1 VIAFIIAL
9 GSSLLFVPLVRWMG
23 VRYGLVVQP
32 RQERWHRKPTP
43 ILGGVAIL
51 AAFLVGLIASLAV
64 EGVWG
69 KMSWG
74 LLAGS
79 VLMFGLGI
87 YDDIRPISPTAKLV
101 GQILAATLAISL
113 GYTSTF
119 FSPRIDNEILAHLP
133 NILFTFFWLVGITN
147 AINLLDNMDGL
158 AGGISL
164 VTAGILAYFFW
175 RAGGQGLLWVCLAL
189 VGSLLGFLVYNFPP
203 ATIFMG
209 DSGSLFLGFTL
220 AVLAIAHQQQ
230 ASNVLAVLG
239 VPTLLFLLPIL
250 DTTLVTFTRLLRG
263 QSPAQG
269 GRDHTSHRLIAFGL
283 SERQTLLV
291 LYSVALA
298 SGILAAALESLNY
311 WLSLALAPIL
321 IVLLALFTAYL
332 GRVKVTTTDTSSR
345 QGGALARIMLELTYR
360 RRLLEIVL
368 DFFLIGLAYYLAF
381 LTRYGMVMDE
391 SRLNIYL
398 QSLPLALG
406 CTYLSFYVLGVYRGV
421 WQYVDFSELVRYFQ
435 ASLGSLALLA
445 GLVFLLNSSGLIPWM
460 AEYSPLIIPF
470 FGVFLFV
477 SLAASRSSFRLLD
490 LFTTPRG
497 REDEQRV
504 LIYGSGDAAEMALRW
519 IMMNPDLK
527 FNPVGLIDDDP
538 LMVGRQIHGVEVLGD
553 SSGLKAVLENRQI
566 DGIILAG
573 LDSHFSIEN
582 DIRVICKSHD
592 CWLRRLRLEFEILEI
607 D

>member
-32 RQERWHRKPTP
+32 RQDRWHRKPTP
-43 ILGGVAIL
+43 IMGGVAIL
-51 AAFLVGLIASLAV
+51 AAFLVGLIANLGLKQA
-64 EGVWG
+64 WG
-69 KMSWG
+69 QMSWG

-79 VLMFGLGI
+79 AVMFGLGM
-87 YDDIRPISPTAKLV
+87 YDDIHPISPAAKLV

-175 RAGGQGLLWVCLAL
+175 RAGSQGLLWVCLAL
-189 VGSLLGFLVYNFPP
+189 VGALLGFLFYNFPP
-203 ATIFMG
+203 AKIFMG

-298 SGILAAALESLNY
+298 SAILAAALESLNY

-332 GRVKVTTTDTSSR
+332 GRVKVTTESSSR
-345 QGGALARIMLELTYR
+345 QGGTLARIMLELTYR
-360 RRLLEIVL
+360 RRLLEVIL

-381 LTRYGMVMDE
+381 LTRYGMVMNE

-421 WQYVDFSELVRYFQ
+421 WRYVDFNELVRYFQ
-435 ASLGSLALLA
+435 ASFGSLALLA

-460 AEYSPLIIPF
+460 AEYSPLVIPF
-470 FGVFLFV
+470 FGVFLFLF
-477 SLAASRSSFRLLD
+477 LAASRSSFRLLD
-490 LFTTPRG
+490 LFTSPRG

-504 LIYGSGDAAEMALRW
+504 LIYGTGDAAEMALRW
-519 IMMNPDLK
+519 IIMNPDLK
-527 FNPVGLIDDDP
+527 YNPVGLIDDDP
-538 LMVGRQIHGVEVLGD
+538 LMLGRQIHGVEVMGE
-553 SSGLKAVLENRQI
+553 SSGLEAILENRQI
-566 DGIILAG
+566 DGLILAG
-573 LDSHFSIEN
+573 LDSYVSIES
-582 DIRVICKSHD
+582 DIRVICKRHG